1 MTNFS
6 ANFLTNCSFG
16 EQFANLNELYI
27 WYARTEQLWSLPRY
41 KQRFKY
47 GCFVDLQPRATNELY
62 SESPDVATVAAEQEI
77 NVVADAAVSRGKIED
92 VCYCYSSF

>member
-27 WYARTEQLWSLPRY
+27 WYARTEQLCREW
-41 KQRFKY
+41 
-47 GCFVDLQPRATNELY
+47 VRATLQYYRAIKVELDL
-62 SESPDVATVAAEQEI
+62 SGESSRNDRVALTEVMRAY
-77 NVVADAAVSRGKIED
+77 V
-92 VCYCYSSF
+92 

>member
-27 WYARTEQLWSLPRY
+27 WYARTEQLWLTHVKMDIGRTSTSSMGR
-41 KQRFKY
+41 KISIVRKKI
-47 GCFVDLQPRATNELY
+47 
-62 SESPDVATVAAEQEI
+62 SENLFSG
-77 NVVADAAVSRGKIED
+77 NSKNSRLLTHPGK
-92 VCYCYSSF
+92 SRNSTSRSWNF

>member
-27 WYARTEQLWSLPRY
+27 WYARTEQLCS
-41 KQRFKY
+41 
-47 GCFVDLQPRATNELY
+47 RARHTVHALTYILMLRIRKKCVLY
-62 SESPDVATVAAEQEI
+62 VLVSVHNANIQESIDCV
-77 NVVADAAVSRGKIED
+77 
-92 VCYCYSSF
+92 